1 MVWLLIESNVLRKI
15 VILPSSTLKVRPSIR
30 WFHILSFTTLP
41 SLKMGALPPWN
52 PGCRFNQARY
62 RGWSYPSASPPIH
75 SHPFAEL
82 RILSDVLLQ
91 VRQKYPQYHLGKI
104 PFWYLQTLSLAHF
117 SGLFHFFASG
127 PHGRSPAQA
136 GQKHTEFPL
145 QTKFCTQAYSFFSN
159 PYFSLII
166 SGAWLLGLSIPF
178 ANRIEF
184 TPYFVSIYS
193 FMFLEST
200 KHTSAFVAAIR
211 SPNSRYFDANPPHL
225 SLWLSIPCSD
235 ATTRNPKSL
244 ASGIIAH
251 DPDARKLTQSYRL
264 NAA

>member
-91 VRQKYPQYHLGKI
+91 VRQKYPQYHLGR
-104 PFWYLQTLSLAHF
+104 LDS
-117 SGLFHFFASG
+117 
-127 PHGRSPAQA
+127 
-136 GQKHTEFPL
+136 
-145 QTKFCTQAYSFFSN
+145 
-159 PYFSLII
+159 FSLIFYLLLI
-166 SGAWLLGLSIPF
+166 LWVKTELHQSLPLITSGFQLLRSLSV
-178 ANRIEF
+178 NK
-184 TPYFVSIYS
+184 YFCW
-193 FMFLEST
+193 
-200 KHTSAFVAAIR
+200 TSRAVKT
-211 SPNSRYFDANPPHL
+211 L
-225 SLWLSIPCSD
+225 
-235 ATTRNPKSL
+235 
-244 ASGIIAH
+244 
-251 DPDARKLTQSYRL
+251 
-264 NAA
+264 

>member
-117 SGLFHFFASG
+117 SGLFHFSLLALMEDLRHKQVKTYRVSPSNEILYPSILYRHSVSQPISLYTSSENGLQVIFRLLRLSGLAIHQRRAS
-127 PHGRSPAQA
+127 
-136 GQKHTEFPL
+136 L
-145 QTKFCTQAYSFFSN
+145 SFSSQ
-159 PYFSLII
+159 P
-166 SGAWLLGLSIPF
+166 
-178 ANRIEF
+178 R
-184 TPYFVSIYS
+184 T
-193 FMFLEST
+193 T
-200 KHTSAFVAAIR
+200 IR
-211 SPNSRYFDANPPHL
+211 F
-225 SLWLSIPCSD
+225 
-235 ATTRNPKSL
+235 KSL
-244 ASGIIAH
+244 
-251 DPDARKLTQSYRL
+251 L
-264 NAA
+264 NMTCT

>member
-104 PFWYLQTLSLAHF
+104 PFWYLQALSLVHF
-117 SGLFHFFASG
+117 SDLFHFFVSG
-127 PHGRSPAQA
+127 LHGRFPAQA

-145 QTKFCTQAYSFFSN
+145 QMKFCTQASYIGIRYPSPF
-159 PYFSLII
+159 PYTPVLKTVCRSS
-166 SGAWLLGLSIPF
+166 SGFYVYPAW
-178 ANRIEF
+178 R
-184 TPYFVSIYS
+184 Y
-193 FMFLEST
+193 
-200 KHTSAFVAAIR
+200 TSAERPCRFHH
-211 SPNSRYFDANPPHL
+211 SRVQQY
-225 SLWLSIPCSD
+225 
-235 ATTRNPKSL
+235 
-244 ASGIIAH
+244 ASNH
-251 DPDARKLTQSYRL
+251 C
-264 NAA
+264 

>member
-91 VRQKYPQYHLGKI
+91 VRQKYPQYMALSVGDISDNGIGEQRKNVLKKMLSVWFVEDLDYRPDVLPEYVPHRRNDGKL
-104 PFWYLQTLSLAHF
+104 PECYRSQSSL
-117 SGLFHFFASG
+117 
-127 PHGRSPAQA
+127 
-136 GQKHTEFPL
+136 
-145 QTKFCTQAYSFFSN
+145 
-159 PYFSLII
+159 
-166 SGAWLLGLSIPF
+166 LLH
-178 ANRIEF
+178 
-184 TPYFVSIYS
+184 
-193 FMFLEST
+193 
-200 KHTSAFVAAIR
+200 K
-211 SPNSRYFDANPPHL
+211 
-225 SLWLSIPCSD
+225 
-235 ATTRNPKSL
+235 
-244 ASGIIAH
+244 
-251 DPDARKLTQSYRL
+251 RL
-264 NAA
+264 DS